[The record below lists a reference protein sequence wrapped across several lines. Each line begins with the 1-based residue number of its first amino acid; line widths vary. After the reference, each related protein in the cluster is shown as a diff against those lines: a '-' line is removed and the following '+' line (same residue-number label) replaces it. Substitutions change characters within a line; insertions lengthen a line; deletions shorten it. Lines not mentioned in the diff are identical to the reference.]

1 MNIRA
6 LLAGLIALLAFV
18 SCAPSDRPTVRPL
31 LIKISEPAKIGQTV
45 TIQGRYLGG
54 TANSVVVFGA
64 NDLGAGGAKVTAD
77 NIVSWSGTEVQV
89 KIPDGTKAGGN
100 FVFISVGNVLSNGL
114 PYNVIQ

>member
-6 LLAGLIALLAFV
+6 LLAGLIALFAFV

-64 NDLGAGGAKVTAD
+64 L
-77 NIVSWSGTEVQV
+77 
-89 KIPDGTKAGGN
+89 PFRGGN
-100 FVFISVGNVLSNGL
+100 GEGGL
-114 PYNVIQ
+114 QERRLHLLAPPRA

>member
-6 LLAGLIALLAFV
+6 LLVGLIALFAFV

-45 TIQGRYLGG
+45 MIQGRYLGG
-54 TANSVVVFGA
+54 ASNSVVVFGA
-64 NDLGAGGAKVTAD
+64 NDLGAGGTKVIGD

-89 KIPDGTKAGGN
+89 KIPEGTKAGGN
-100 FVFISVGNVLSNGL
+100 FVFITVGGVLSNGL
-114 PYNVIQ
+114 PYNVTQ

>member
-6 LLAGLIALLAFV
+6 LLAGSIALFAFV

-45 TIQGRYLGG
+45 MIQGRYLGAA
-54 TANSVVVFGA
+54 ANSTVVFGA
-64 NDLGAGGAKVTAD
+64 NDLGAGGTKAAAA

-89 KIPDGTKAGGN
+89 NIPDGTKSGGN
-100 FVFISVGNVLSNGL
+100 FVFISVGGVLSNGL
-114 PYNVIQ
+114 PYNVTQ

>member
-6 LLAGLIALLAFV
+6 LLAGLIALFAFV

-64 NDLGAGGAKVTAD
+64 NDLGAGGTKATAD

-89 KIPDGTKAGGN
+89 KIPEGTKAGGS
-100 FVFISVGNVLSNGL
+100 FVFISVGSVLSNGL
-114 PYNVIQ
+114 PYNVTQ